1 MCSDRERQPASEE
14 QAFAGLTP
22 DALLDAVEST
32 GVSCNGQI
40 LALNSYEN
48 RVYQVGLDEG
58 PPLVAKF
65 YRPNRW
71 SDQAILE
78 EHRFTIELANQ
89 EIPVI
94 APIVDRDG
102 RTLLHHDAC
111 RFALYPCKG
120 GRAPEL
126 DNSSHLLQLGRFIAR
141 IHLLGST
148 ACFAHRPTIDT
159 DSYIREPSQYLL
171 EHGFIPAHLVTAYE
185 TLLCDLNERIASC
198 HARAGAVNII
208 RLHGDCHPG
217 NILWRDE
224 GPQIVDFDDA
234 RMGPAIQDLWMF
246 LSGDRS
252 YMSERAGDLLDGYSQ
267 FYDFNPAELH
277 LLEAL
282 RTMRLVHYA
291 GWLARRWYDPAFPMA
306 FPWFDTT
313 AFWEEHILTLRE
325 QLAKMDEPP
334 LAY

>member
-1 MCSDRERQPASEE
+1 MKVDSQE
-14 QAFAGLTP
+14 QAFAKLTP
-22 DALLDAVEST
+22 DVLLDAVEST
-32 GVSCNGQI
+32 GVSCSGQM

-48 RVYQVGLDEG
+48 RVYQIGLDEG
-58 PPLVAKF
+58 LPLVAKF

-78 EHRFTIELANQ
+78 EHRFTLELAEQ

-94 APIVDRDG
+94 APIIDNDG
-102 RTLLHHDAC
+102 NTLLYHQGN

-126 DNSSHLLQLGRFIAR
+126 DDPNHLVQLGRFIAR

-148 ACFAHRPTIDT
+148 RGFEHRPNIDL
-159 DSYIREPSQYLL
+159 DGFMHRPSAFLL
-171 EHGFIPAHLVTAYE
+171 EHDFIPGHLVTAYE
-185 TLLCDLNERIASC
+185 TLLADLNERIEGC
-198 HARAGAVNII
+198 YARAGSFQTI

-246 LSGDRS
+246 LSGDRA
-252 YMSERAGDLLDGYSQ
+252 YMSERAADLLEGYSQ

-277 LLEAL
+277 LMEAL

-291 GWLARRWYDPAFPMA
+291 GWLARRWYDPAFPKA
-306 FPWFDTT
+306 FPWFDTM

-334 LAY
+334 IAW